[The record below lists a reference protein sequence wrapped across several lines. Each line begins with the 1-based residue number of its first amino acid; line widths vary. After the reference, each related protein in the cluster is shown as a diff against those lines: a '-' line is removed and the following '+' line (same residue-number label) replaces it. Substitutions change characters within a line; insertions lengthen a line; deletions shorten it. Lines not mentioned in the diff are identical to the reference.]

1 MCGNIKITREN
12 KGVHHNVYI
21 QRNQRNLPIRHHRN
35 RFIQRLSGAYTEKI
49 GELNPKEVQ
58 SWENS
63 DTDNIGSDSCS
74 SSCGILRYWKRRR
87 EKALKTVRVAAAVI
101 KAVNEKNETVI
112 FTTQRGYGEFKDGWE
127 FPGGKIEEGES
138 PQQALKRE
146 IAEELDAEIR
156 VGDLVGTIEYDYP
169 SFHLS
174 MDCFWGELVSG
185 KWMLKEHEAARWLT
199 KEELDQVEWLPA
211 DIALIDRIRA
221 EI

>member
-1 MCGNIKITREN
+1 M
-12 KGVHHNVYI
+12 
-21 QRNQRNLPIRHHRN
+21 
-35 RFIQRLSGAYTEKI
+35 
-49 GELNPKEVQ
+49 
-58 SWENS
+58 
-63 DTDNIGSDSCS
+63 
-74 SSCGILRYWKRRR
+74 
-87 EKALKTVRVAAAVI
+87 KTVRVAAAVI

-112 FTTQRGYGEFKDGWE
+112 FATQRGYGEFKDGWE

-185 KWMLKEHEAARWLT
+185 KWMRQR
-199 KEELDQVEWLPA
+199 DG
-211 DIALIDRIRA
+211 
-221 EI
+221 